1 MQDNKIESADLLTA
15 ADEDHVREITDNEDE
30 RAKMSALIQSSKM
43 SALSVPNEINW
54 LKIQGRIQP
63 IIADPH
69 PVKEPTVV
77 PFYIKSFA
85 VAASTIFLAMG
96 WLVFSNYQLHNQ
108 LEQVLLT
115 NQQLESKL
123 INPKITT
130 YEQVFFVQKLN
141 DIDKKLQNISS
152 LDQKVTLLQKRSVL
166 ILELYK
172 TQQGVSDVFSI

>member
-1 MQDNKIESADLLTA
+1 MQDNRIESANLLNA
-15 ADEDHVREITDNEDE
+15 ADKEHVKEVTDNEDE
-30 RAKMSALIQSSKM
+30 QSKM
-43 SALSVPNEINW
+43 LALTQASKTFEPSVPNEINW
-54 LKIQGRIQP
+54 LKVQRRIQE
-63 IIADPH
+63 IIVVPH
-69 PVKEPTVV
+69 PVKKRTVV
-77 PFYIKSFA
+77 PFYIKIFA

-108 LEQVLLT
+108 LEKVLLT

-123 INPKITT
+123 INPKVTS

-141 DIDKKLQNISS
+141 DLDKQLQNISS
-152 LDQKVTLLQKRSVL
+152 LDKKVTLLQKRSAL